1 MNMNVCK
8 RVCKRLFIIW
18 LIGVSI
24 LNFPIN
30 VAAAEDY
37 ADGDVEQVFVWVR
50 EGDATFCYVNNGGWN
65 EADMLVGWHTIDG
78 NTYYFYEEEMMD
90 ARYGQMATGEVW
102 LGAWTFIFNSEG
114 HLVELPLFFFFY
126 FRFKIKFG
134 EGRVFV
140 FKLLLEREMWRP
152 NPFAILK
159 KFFS

>member
-18 LIGVSI
+18 VIGVSI

-50 EGDATFCYVNNGGWN
+50 EGDATFCYVNNGGWS

-90 ARYGQMATGEVW
+90 AQYGQMATGEVW

-114 HLVELPLFFFFY
+114 HLVDCYYGPE
-126 FRFKIKFG
+126 G
-134 EGRVFV
+134 EY
-140 FKLLLEREMWRP
+140 
-152 NPFAILK
+152 
-159 KFFS
+159 